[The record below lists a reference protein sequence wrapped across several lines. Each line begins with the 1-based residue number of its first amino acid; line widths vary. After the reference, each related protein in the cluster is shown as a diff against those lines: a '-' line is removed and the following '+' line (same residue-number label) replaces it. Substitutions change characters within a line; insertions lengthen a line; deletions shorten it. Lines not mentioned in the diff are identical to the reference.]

1 MAINMMKTEP
11 YFHKVQYYETDKMG
25 ITHHSNY
32 IRWMEEA
39 RTDFLEQI
47 GWPYDKTERE
57 GLLSPV
63 LSVSCE
69 YHEHTT
75 FSDTVRIEVKLLKV
89 NPVKFTVGYEMYN
102 MTTGNLAVT
111 GTSEHCLLT
120 KDMKIV
126 RFARVQPELYR
137 IFKEMAEEGDTAG
150 ENYKHEKDNNGRI

>member
-1 MAINMMKTEP
+1 MKIEP
-11 YFHKVQYYETDKMG
+11 YIHKVQYYETDRMG

-47 GWPYDKTERE
+47 GWPYERTEGD

-75 FSDTVRIEVKLLKV
+75 FSDQIRIEVKIRELS
-89 NPVKFTVGYEMYN
+89 PIKFTVGYEMYH
-102 MTTGNLAVT
+102 MGSGNLVVT
-111 GTSEHCLLT
+111 GTSEHCLLN
-120 KDMKIV
+120 KNMKIV

-137 IFKEMAEEGDTAG
+137 IFEELL
-150 ENYKHEKDNNGRI
+150 EKQ

>member
-1 MAINMMKTEP
+1 MKKIEP
-11 YFHKVQYYETDKMG
+11 YIHKVQYYETDRMG

-39 RTDFLEQI
+39 RSDFLEQL
-47 GWPYDKTERE
+47 GWPYERTEGD

-75 FSDTVRIEVKLLKV
+75 FSDQIRIEIKIRKLT
-89 NPVKFTVGYEMYN
+89 PVKFTVGYEMYHVG
-102 MTTGNLAVT
+102 TGHLAVK
-111 GTSEHCLLT
+111 GTSEHCLMT

-126 RFARVQPELYR
+126 RFARVQPELYQ
-137 IFKEMAEEGDTAG
+137 IFEELAKEAEDMV
-150 ENYKHEKDNNGRI
+150 

>member
-1 MAINMMKTEP
+1 MKIEP
-11 YFHKVQYYETDKMG
+11 YIHKVQYYETDRMG

-39 RTDFLEQI
+39 RTDFLEQV
-47 GWPYDKTERE
+47 GWPYERTEKD

-75 FSDTVRIEVKLLKV
+75 FPDEVRIEVKILKL
-89 NPVKFTVGYEMYN
+89 NPVKFTVGYEMYH
-102 MTTGNLAVT
+102 MGNGHLVVT
-111 GTSEHCLLT
+111 GTSEHCLLN

-137 IFKEMAEEGDTAG
+137 IFEEMAKEAD
-150 ENYKHEKDNNGRI
+150 YEKDNNSHI

>member
-1 MAINMMKTEP
+1 M
-11 YFHKVQYYETDKMG
+11 QYYETDRMG

-39 RTDFLEQI
+39 RTDFLEQL
-47 GWPYDKTERE
+47 GWPYERTEGD

-75 FSDTVRIEVKLLKV
+75 FSDQIRIEVKIRELC
-89 NPVKFTVGYEMYN
+89 PIKFTVGYEMYH
-102 MTTGNLAVT
+102 MGNGHLVVT
-111 GTSEHCLLT
+111 GTSEHCLLN

-126 RFARVQPELYR
+126 RFSRVQPELYR
-137 IFKEMAEEGDTAG
+137 IFEELL
-150 ENYKHEKDNNGRI
+150 EKR